1 MGAFFAISNRSLQS
15 FSLSPCACKKT
26 VFPLFTA
33 SMVPSP
39 PSASETMKANLD
51 HALSAVVS
59 GNREITPAA
68 PSAATRRVGDSRAL
82 VSSSMSI
89 AAPRIATFCSL
100 RTSLL

>member
-1 MGAFFAISNRSLQS
+1 MGAFFAISKRALQS
-15 FSLSPCACKKT
+15 FSLSPCACRKT
-26 VFPLFTA
+26 VFPLFPA
-33 SMVPSP
+33 SMVPCA

-59 GNREITPAA
+59 GNRDITPAA
-68 PSAATRRVGDSRAL
+68 PSAAIRRVGASRAI

-100 RTSLL
+100 RTSLH